1 MQANSGNS
9 KDVSLALIILLVLQI
24 LLAIKVGVFNGLLGG
39 TDVYM
44 WLNRVLD
51 LHAHGDWLDH
61 TLQRINPPYGYE
73 QHWTRPYDFLLYGG
87 AWLGSFVTD
96 FRTALHAWGVLISP
110 VLEILALFTFIWF
123 IKPLTGNREN
133 GIAGLLFVTQ
143 MGIIAAFV
151 AGRADHQ
158 SLILLLFILSLGIG
172 MRLLVAAF
180 DARMCYLAAL
190 VSSLAIWVSVESI
203 LFPLI
208 MVGSFGIL
216 WLFGHAS
223 LQRTLTHFSVLLAFL
238 LVFFRLLEFGP
249 SRFFEPALDQL
260 SIVYITLFGLIALYW
275 TMLSVYVHFRGVEP
289 GTSFKLVSALSWAAV
304 LIGFMHYCYPGFFA
318 GPMSD
323 VDELFQRVHLSK
335 IKELQPAISFA
346 ALNGEDWLNELS
358 KFILWVGIII
368 PGIPL
373 LISRIWKTS
382 DDVQLCWSFIG
393 ILCIAYIPLSITELR
408 WAPYT
413 AVLMLPGYIWFVSS
427 LMRISSERLHGNMAG
442 IARISILVGSV
453 VIFALPK
460 VIFSAEEGDAKK
472 VAGCQLNTI
481 SAYLRDISRHD
492 GRQQNLLAFTD
503 FGPELIYRTPYTVF
517 SIPSHRYHS
526 GFTNSFMIMTSTND
540 SEAKQLILEQKV
552 DLILLCPAGHEK
564 HFYETGE
571 GSRPTLHQ
579 RLSTGDIPE
588 WLEQVHLPDGLAES
602 FRLYRQRHYELDDTT
617 TN

>member
-1 MQANSGNS
+1 MQSSNGHS
-9 KDVSLALIILLVLQI
+9 KDISLALIILLVLQT
-24 LLAIKVGVFNGLLGG
+24 LLAFKVGVFNGLLGD

-51 LHAHGDWLDH
+51 LHAHGDWSDH
-61 TLQRINPPYGYE
+61 TLQRINPPHGYE

-87 AWLGSFVTD
+87 AWLGSFFTD
-96 FRTALHAWGVLISP
+96 FRPALHVWGVVISP
-110 VLEILALFTFIWF
+110 VLEILALFAFIWF
-123 IKPLTGNREN
+123 IKPMTGNREN

-143 MGIIAAFV
+143 MGIIATFV

-172 MRLLVAAF
+172 LRLLMTTF
-180 DARMCYLAAL
+180 DARTCYLAAL

-208 MVGSFGIL
+208 MVGTLGTL
-216 WLFGHAS
+216 WIFGHAS
-223 LQRTLTHFSVLLAFL
+223 LQRTLTHFSVILVVLLGS
-238 LVFFRLLEFGP
+238 FRLLEFGP

-260 SIVYITLFGLIALYW
+260 SIVYISLFGLIALYW
-275 TMLSVYVHFRGVEP
+275 TMLSVYGHFRGFEP
-289 GTSFKLVSALSWAAV
+289 QTSFKLVSALSWAAAM
-304 LIGFMHYCYPGFFA
+304 IGFMHYCYPGLFA

-335 IKELQPAISFA
+335 IKELQPAISFT

-382 DDVQLCWSFIG
+382 DDVRLGWSFIG
-393 ILCIAYIPLSITELR
+393 ILCLVYIPLSIAELR

-413 AVLMLPGYIWFVSS
+413 AVLMLPGYIWFVTS
-427 LMRISSERLHGNMAG
+427 LMQISSARLHGHMAG
-442 IARISILVGSV
+442 IARIAILVSSV
-453 VIFALPK
+453 VVFALPK
-460 VIFSAEEGDAKK
+460 VIFSGEERG
-472 VAGCQLNTI
+472 AGNVTACPLNTI
-481 SAYLRDISRHD
+481 SAYLVATSRDD
-492 GRQQNLLAFTD
+492 DLQKNLLAFTD
-503 FGPELIYRTPYTVF
+503 FGPELLYRTPYTVF

-526 GFTNSFMIMTSTND
+526 GFTNSYMIMTATND
-540 SEAKQLILEQKV
+540 SEARQLILEHEV
-552 DLILLCPAGHEK
+552 DLILLCPAGHEN
-564 HFYETGE
+564 HFYESSDG
-571 GSRPTLHQ
+571 RATLHK

-588 WLEQVHLPDGLAES
+588 WLEQAYLPDELAER
-602 FRLYRQRHYELDDTT
+602 FRLYRLRPT